1 MQQFFIVL
9 CLVLMV
15 VAGGAA
21 VMLRSML
28 KSTISLGVASALLAA
43 VLFLM
48 GAYWAAI
55 FELSVCSGLIT
66 VVFVSAVSLTNSD
79 RKDEEHIKEHR
90 ARAAALPA
98 ILIFAGASLL
108 FILFSHDFNIVISST
123 PASFAAFKEALW
135 SLRQADILGQIIAIL
150 AGTFAVIVLF
160 KERDNI

>member
-15 VAGGAA
+15 LAGGAA
-21 VMLRSML
+21 VMFRSML
-28 KSTISLGVASALLAA
+28 KSSISLAVASALLAA

-48 GAYWAAI
+48 GAYWASI

-66 VVFVSAVSLTNSD
+66 VVFVSAVSLTNTD
-79 RKDEEHIKEHR
+79 RCSEVRVREHK
-90 ARAAALPA
+90 ARVAVLPA
-98 ILIFAGASLL
+98 ILIFAGAALL
-108 FILFSHDFNIVISST
+108 FILFNSDFNIVASAT
-123 PASFAAFKEALW
+123 PASFSAFKEALW
-135 SLRQADILGQIIAIL
+135 SLRQADILGQIIVIL